1 MGPSLNPLLISKI
14 KEMLS
19 PYGNHPS
26 SYGAQNVF
34 FAPHPIFLH
43 CLPLLPLLSR
53 CDARA
58 PVTDGSS
65 SVAWRVRKVREIRP
79 VCASAS
85 GKCKIRRLLVLYMR
99 SCMQAVQQ
107 PTKAVE
113 RSATLC
119 VQMKLLS
126 APGTQDEAPAPVDEL
141 WGRLSHAKV
150 SKGRHVSLVGT
161 KLIERSEHFITNSK
175 LLTCQLFL
183 PVLVIRTWYL
193 SVKNIKNI
201 FSKISKIWSC
211 NGYYF
216 KN

>member
-14 KEMLS
+14 KEVLS

-34 FAPHPIFLH
+34 FALHPIFLH
-43 CLPLLPLLSR
+43 CLPLLPLSR

-161 KLIERSEHFITNSK
+161 KLIERSEHFITNSQF
-175 LLTCQLFL
+175 LTCQLFL